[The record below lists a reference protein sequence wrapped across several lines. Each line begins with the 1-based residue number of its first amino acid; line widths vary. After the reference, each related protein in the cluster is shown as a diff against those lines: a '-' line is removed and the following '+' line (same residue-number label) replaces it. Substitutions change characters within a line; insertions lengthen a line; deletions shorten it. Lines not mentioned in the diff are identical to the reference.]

1 MDGYAGKGHQV
12 LLIDDDSEFCELMT
26 DYLDVHSF
34 AVSSV
39 HTGTAGIEAARR
51 QEYDVIL
58 LDMFL
63 PDINGLDVLRRIRRM
78 QSPPV
83 VMLSAHNEE
92 TDRIIALEIGAD
104 DYVPKAFSSRE
115 LLARIRAVLRRCAPE
130 QESAPPEKTDGRDI
144 LRAGTARPHP
154 GCPAAHGKRRAS
166 GRLGQAGRYALY
178 ARAVHEPPDPE
189 SHAEQRAAGPDQ
201 HGIPAPVPSG
211 AGGGPD
217 LLPRGSAQ
225 PVRRK
230 GMEQVRPLRGR
241 AHLVPAQEARG
252 QFPVPHL
259 PENGPRARVH
269 VYQAERRSISG
280 RCEAS
285 AIPSSGS
292 RGEPC

>member
-58 LDMFL
+58 LDMLL
-63 PDINGLDVLRRIRRM
+63 PDISGIEVLRHLRTETRA
-78 QSPPV
+78 PV
-83 VMLSAHNEE
+83 VILSAHNEE
-92 TDRIIALEIGAD
+92 TDRIVTLELGAD
-104 DYVPKAFSSRE
+104 DYVPKTFSARE
-115 LLARIRAVLRRCAPE
+115 LLARIRVVLRRMENAGLPE
-130 QESAPPEKTDGRDI
+130 GSDRQDGMLCMHGLCMNPQTLKVTLNNEPLD
-144 LRAGTARPHP
+144 LTSMEFQLLYHLAR
-154 GCPAAHGKRRAS
+154 
-166 GRLGQAGRYALY
+166 
-178 ARAVHEPPDPE
+178 
-189 SHAEQRAAGPDQ
+189 
-201 HGIPAPVPSG
+201 G
-211 AGGGPD
+211 AGPD

-259 PENGPRARVH
+259 PENGSAG
-269 VYQAERRSISG
+269 SG
-280 RCEAS
+280 TCFIKQSDAW
-285 AIPSSGS
+285 P
-292 RGEPC
+292 